1 MGLKFN
7 EGRACD
13 AVIRRLERRGG
24 ALRERITRHD
34 LDPDETHRVELTFTI
49 NGRLYA
55 LEHTGIEPFEGHIQ
69 LNNQAPDL
77 TQPLIDLVTPLLPG
91 KEHFELML
99 PHDAFR
105 GMKRKDVGA
114 VHAALSEWIQRVGP
128 TLEIGPMHRRL
139 PTMATYVHGVPFPVQ
154 LCRSEPIGGLPRFSL
169 LHVLHGPGL
178 EDHRRERV
186 RRALTRK
193 YPKLAAWKASHGA
206 RTVLVLEENDIQLTN
221 VQLVAEAVLE
231 AEKTIGEVADH
242 VYLVMTCSDPWF
254 AWHLRVDGRTYF
266 DLDDPEERCSEFDP
280 AQLLDLTA
288 PAEPGHAA

>member
-13 AVIRRLERRGG
+13 AVIRRLERRAS
-24 ALRERITRHD
+24 ALRDRITQHD
-34 LDPDETHRVELTFTI
+34 LDPDETRRVELTFTI
-49 NGRLYA
+49 NGRPYA

-128 TLEIGPMHRRL
+128 TLEIGPMHLRL
-139 PTMATYVHGVPFPVQ
+139 PTMATYVHGVPFRVR
-154 LCRSEPIGGLPRFSL
+154 LVRSEPLGGLPRFSL

-178 EDHRRERV
+178 EDHRRERL
-186 RRALTRK
+186 RRALARK
-193 YPKLAAWKASHGA
+193 YPKLAAWKASRAA

-221 VQLVAEAVLE
+221 VQLVAEALLE
-231 AEKTIGEVADH
+231 VEKTIAEIADE
-242 VYLVMTCSDPWF
+242 VYLVMTCLDTWYV
-254 AWHLRVDGRTYF
+254 WHVRVDGRTYF
-266 DLDDPEERCSEFDP
+266 DLTDPEERCYEVSASE
-280 AQLLDLTA
+280 LVDLTA
-288 PAEPGHAA
+288 DDPTRAVA